1 MPVEISPSTVKDAKV
16 GWDEG
21 RIALNEFF
29 VLLNTAVGLNE
40 LKPIPPPGPDQN
52 KSYGRSARRYN
63 ELQKKIKL
71 CQNRGGPAL
80 SQAWG
85 KFVLDEQLID
95 FLMSSLWSNCMQ
107 IFIVFVILMENS

>member
-1 MPVEISPSTVKDAKV
+1 M
-16 GWDEG
+16 
-21 RIALNEFF
+21 
-29 VLLNTAVGLNE
+29 LLNTAVGLNE